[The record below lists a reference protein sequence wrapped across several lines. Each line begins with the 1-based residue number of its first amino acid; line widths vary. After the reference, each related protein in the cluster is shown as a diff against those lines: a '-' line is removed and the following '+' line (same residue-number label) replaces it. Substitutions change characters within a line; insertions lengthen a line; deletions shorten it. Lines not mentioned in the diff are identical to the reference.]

1 MKYSVHLQR
10 ELTTIPQPADIL
22 RLRPVWFYNT
32 MYKTRVFDIHNS
44 VKCIPR
50 LTGPL
55 LVYTSILQ
63 RLRLSYLSFNHFCTY
78 QRYIRTIGTNQDK
91 FIGNRFNLWC
101 KFHNFSWLWKHS
113 ISELW
118 RIKCINSTTNR
129 TEWQSIHLVC
139 QISVEKCSNTIKQRN
154 FLDRFH

>member
-1 MKYSVHLQR
+1 MKYSIHLRR
-10 ELTTIPQPADIL
+10 EFTTIPQSAYIL
-22 RLRPVWFYNT
+22 WFRPVWFYHIKQADLTFITLCNIFPVSLDL
-32 MYKTRVFDIHNS
+32 YWYIH
-44 VKCIPR
+44 
-50 LTGPL
+50 L
-55 LVYTSILQ
+55 ILQ
-63 RLRLSYLSFNHFCTY
+63 RLRLPYLSFNHFCTY
-78 QRYIRTIGTNQDK
+78 QRYTRTIGTNQDK

-139 QISVEKCSNTIKQRN
+139 QISVEKCSNTIKHWI